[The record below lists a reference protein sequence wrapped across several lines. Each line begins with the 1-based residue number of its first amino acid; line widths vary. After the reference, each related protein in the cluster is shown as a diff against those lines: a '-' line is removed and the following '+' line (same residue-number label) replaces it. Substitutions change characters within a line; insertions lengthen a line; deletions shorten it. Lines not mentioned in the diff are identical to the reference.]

1 MIGSD
6 SFIRTFLR
14 PSQDIIP
21 LSFLHPFNHGNTGN
35 HGNHGNLNYDNVHA
49 FNTQPD
55 NDPSAG
61 RLGLSELSE
70 HSDVPSLEVAIRHN
84 SSESGNHGTA
94 LCNQGD
100 DSSESGNHGNHSNE
114 QLVDLIVR
122 SSIEIESKSQSEL
135 LDSNHGNHGNLLEV
149 CNVNKSVSIESDTVF
164 SHEEVLTFSR
174 GMFDLMYRT
183 VYPELSLSGLE
194 GHVFIVHG
202 NHGNH
207 SVYTRVSRVGSYDFI
222 TSVLSISIN
231 RNIAS
236 LEDGVNGL
244 CIVNNLY
251 GESVNEN
258 VVRSVLG
265 CVEGY
270 SFGYVMFYNVLSGNL
285 GGEASVECFDL
296 KGRAMVFDLSN
307 ANERT
312 LFEQ

>member
-1 MIGSD
+1 MSPRKEW
-6 SFIRTFLR
+6 IRKKSR
-14 PSQDIIP
+14 KRR
-21 LSFLHPFNHGNTGN
+21 
-35 HGNHGNLNYDNVHA
+35 
-49 FNTQPD
+49 
-55 NDPSAG
+55 AG
-61 RLGLSELSE
+61 AESPTRLGDMTNTSQKKACCKPIWDQVTIDNEEDIKFDITRKVTTVSSARKKKK
-70 HSDVPSLEVAIRHN
+70 HSTVTIASAVI
-84 SSESGNHGTA
+84 
-94 LCNQGD
+94 
-100 DSSESGNHGNHSNE
+100 
-114 QLVDLIVR
+114 
-122 SSIEIESKSQSEL
+122 
-135 LDSNHGNHGNLLEV
+135 DSNHGNHGNLLEV

-164 SHEEVLTFSR
+164 SHDDVLTFSR

-183 VYPELSLSGLE
+183 VYPEISLSGLE
-194 GHVFIVHG
+194 GHVFIVHGNHG

-222 TSVLSISIN
+222 TSVLSININ

-285 GGEASVECFDL
+285 GGEPSVECFDL